1 MAAGFMNCVRA
12 RLKTVELWEE
22 YVAQMESWPRPAGL
36 LSMHIA
42 RTGDRDICFVGLWE
56 SEAAIA
62 AARPQM
68 IALLN
73 SQRPMLEELSS
84 DLGLTDPV
92 SGSLVVSD

>member
-22 YVAQMESWPRPAGL
+22 YVAQMEAWTRPAGL

-42 RTGDRDICFVGLWE
+42 RTGDRDICFVGLWQ
-56 SEAAIA
+56 SQVAIT

-68 IALLN
+68 IALLD

-92 SGSLVVSD
+92 SGCLVLSD